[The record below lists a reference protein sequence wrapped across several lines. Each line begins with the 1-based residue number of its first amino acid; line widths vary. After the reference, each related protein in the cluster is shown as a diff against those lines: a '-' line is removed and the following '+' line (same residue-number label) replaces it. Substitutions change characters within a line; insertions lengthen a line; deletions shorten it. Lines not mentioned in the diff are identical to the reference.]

1 MISSWKRRGNHL
13 TTAKLAVRRHLPW
26 YVRGA
31 LVILLVGAV
40 AGALMA
46 AYSYGERQGRHD
58 PSAVLAVEG
67 ASREVQKLA
76 TELADERQQSAA
88 SAQQLRVES
97 TTRDALSRQVQ
108 QLQQENAG
116 YRDQIAFYE
125 SLLTQTERAP
135 ALSIEAL
142 HVEPTAAGRYRVRA
156 LLVQGQSSQAPF
168 KGRVD
173 FRLVVEH
180 GGKRNEL
187 VWPKESQPLVV
198 ARFARVE
205 RDLELA
211 ADTRLREIE
220 IRIYDQGDNRVH
232 LSRTYDVKG

>member
-26 YVRGA
+26 YVRGLLVLA
-31 LVILLVGAV
+31 LVGLMV
-40 AGALMA
+40 GALMA
-46 AYSYGERQGRHD
+46 AYNYGERQGRYD

-67 ASREVQKLA
+67 ASREMQKLA
-76 TELADERQQSAA
+76 RELADERQRSATGE
-88 SAQQLRVES
+88 QQLRVES
-97 TTRDALSRQVQ
+97 TTRDALSHQVQ
-108 QLQQENAG
+108 QLQQENSG

-135 ALSIEAL
+135 ALSIEGLKA
-142 HVEPTAAGRYRVRA
+142 ESTAAGRYRVRA
-156 LLVQGQSSQAPF
+156 LLVQGQSSQTPF

-173 FRLVVEH
+173 FRLVVERA
-180 GGKRNEL
+180 GKRSEL
-187 VWPKESQPLVV
+187 TWPQAAEPLLVS
-198 ARFARVE
+198 RFARVE

-211 ADTRLREIE
+211 ADTHLREIE
-220 IRIYDQGDNRVH
+220 IRIYDQSDNRVH